1 MGIKLFHT
9 ADLHLGMKFTR
20 GYPPEVQESLIEARF
35 DALPAM
41 VETAN
46 SRDCDLFV
54 VAGDLFDSRR
64 VAKKDV
70 VRAAESLKRFEGKLV
85 LVLPGNHDYVQRD
98 EIDGGEEN
106 LWRWFR
112 EAMGERTLL
121 LEEAR
126 PYDLR
131 RYDLGAIVYAAPC
144 TAKHSRTNAIGW
156 IRELLTGDVDGGRAE
171 LLHNTEAP
179 LHVGIAHGSLEG
191 LSPDFN
197 DDYYPMTM
205 EELEDSG
212 VDLWLMGHTHIRYP
226 DRESGSEGRVFF
238 PSTPEPDGFDCR
250 HPGRAWLIEIDEN
263 KRVRFESLK
272 TGKYRFL
279 NVEAEVSGEKDLEDL
294 TARFDEESAK
304 SKLVKLKLKGR
315 PASEA
320 YDMRAAVI
328 EEIKSRVLYLEADL
342 SELYRKITRAD
353 IDREFTEGSFPHRL
367 LSTLADEQKNPL
379 SLQMAYDF
387 IRKAKS

>member
-1 MGIKLFHT
+1 M
-9 ADLHLGMKFTR
+9 
-20 GYPPEVQESLIEARF
+20 IEARF
-35 DALPAM
+35 STLRSM

-46 SRDCDLFV
+46 SRECDVFV

-85 LVLPGNHDYVQRD
+85 LVLPGNHDYVQWD
-98 EIDGGEEN
+98 EIERGEEN

-112 EAMGERTLL
+112 EAMSEHTLL

-126 PYDLR
+126 PYDLS
-131 RYDLGAIVYAAPC
+131 RYELGAVVYAAPC
-144 TAKHSRTNAIGW
+144 TAKHSNTNAIGW
-156 IRELLTGDVDGGRAE
+156 VREHRKGPGAERLEKGLTTEEA
-171 LLHNTEAP
+171 LLHI
-179 LHVGIAHGSLEG
+179 GIAHGSLEG

-205 EELEDSG
+205 KELEISG
-212 VDLWLMGHTHIRYP
+212 VDLWLMGHTHVRYP

-250 HPGRAWLIEIDEN
+250 HPGHAWLIEVDED

-272 TGKYRFL
+272 TGVYRFL
-279 NVEAEVSGEKDLEDL
+279 TVETEVFGERDLENL
-294 TARFDEESAK
+294 VARFNEESAK
-304 SKLVKLKLKGR
+304 RKLVKLKLVGR

-320 YDMRAAVI
+320 YDMRASVI
-328 EEIKSRVLYLEADL
+328 REVESRVLYLEADL
-342 SELYRKITRAD
+342 SELYRKITTAD

-367 LSTLADEQKNPL
+367 LSTLAADQKNAL
-379 SLQMAYDF
+379 SLQMAYEF
-387 IRKAKS
+387 VREAKS